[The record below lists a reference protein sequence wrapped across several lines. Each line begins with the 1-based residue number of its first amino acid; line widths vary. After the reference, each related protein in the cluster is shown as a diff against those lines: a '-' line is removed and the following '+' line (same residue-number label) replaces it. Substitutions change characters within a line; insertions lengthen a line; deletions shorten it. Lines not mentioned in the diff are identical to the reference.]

1 MHINYCK
8 QYAGTA
14 RTSDCQEPHNCTEL
28 QTTLQMFGNE
38 ITICLQRTFSPCFA
52 DISECTIAWLS
63 RTSFRQQRSPN
74 CLYFLIITG
83 WLETTVSLSL
93 DACWWLPSDSCY
105 VCDIT
110 GFLVT
115 VNSCQ
120 VMTSLVA

>member
-1 MHINYCK
+1 MHIN
-8 QYAGTA
+8 A
-14 RTSDCQEPHNCTEL
+14 SNMLEL
-28 QTTLQMFGNE
+28 QGPVIAKNL
-38 ITICLQRTFSPCFA
+38 TIALSYKQHYKCVGMKSQFVYRELFFSPCFA

-63 RTSFRQQRSPN
+63 WTSFRQQRSPN

-105 VCDIT
+105 ICDIT
-110 GFLVT
+110 GCLVT